1 MITIRIHGRGGQG
14 VVSAA
19 EILAIAAF
27 IEKKEAQAFP
37 DFGVERSGAPIQSFV
52 RINDE
57 AIITREQIIKPDYL
71 LILDSSLLKEKDTL
85 AGVLKNTPI
94 VINAEEGDALLKKFI
109 KEYKKIDYIPASE
122 IAFEIFGKNLINTTI
137 LGYFIKK
144 TKILKLESLL
154 KAIQVKF
161 EDKGKKI
168 IELNQEAI
176 TKAYNH
182 KKY

>member
-1 MITIRIHGRGGQG
+1 MITIRIHGRGGHG

-27 IEKKEAQAFP
+27 MEKKKAQAFP

-71 LILDSSLLKEKDTL
+71 LILDSSLLKEKNTL
-85 AGVLKNTPI
+85 VGVSKNTLI
-94 VINAEEGDALLKKFI
+94 IINAEEGDKLLKKFI
-109 KEYKKIDYIPASE
+109 KEYKRISYIPASE
-122 IAFEIFGKNLINTTI
+122 IAFEIFRKNLINTTI

-154 KAIQVKF
+154 QAIQVKF
-161 EDKGKKI
+161 KDKGKKI
-168 IELNQEAI
+168 VVLNQKAI

-182 KKY
+182 P